1 MSFNHQ
7 ISQHVQVLSLE
18 GKYIFINE
26 KDEGSHGIA
35 SESTTCDTDITLGHW
50 LKIQLLHL

>member
-18 GKYIFINE
+18 GKYFFINE